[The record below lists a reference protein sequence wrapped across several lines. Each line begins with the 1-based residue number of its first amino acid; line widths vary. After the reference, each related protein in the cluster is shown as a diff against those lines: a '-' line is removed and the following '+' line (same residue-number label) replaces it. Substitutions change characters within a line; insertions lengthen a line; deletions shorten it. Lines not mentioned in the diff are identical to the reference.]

1 MSRYDLKIEEI
12 IIAIIATVC
21 NSKPV
26 IRITL
31 CFVHPCYYHC
41 YGYLGPWSSIIFN
54 VGKRIC
60 IRLEPILITPFS
72 LSIFIYPISTQRQM
86 RASSQGRLLPNVS
99 LPLFPSRIIYCHL
112 VFTSYSFSTYL
123 FLS

>member
-12 IIAIIATVC
+12 IIAIIATIC

-31 CFVHPCYYHC
+31 CFVHPRYYQW
-41 YGYLGPWSSIIFN
+41 YGYLGTWSSIIFN

-72 LSIFIYPISTQRQM
+72 LNIFIYPISTQR
-86 RASSQGRLLPNVS
+86 
-99 LPLFPSRIIYCHL
+99 
-112 VFTSYSFSTYL
+112 
-123 FLS
+123 